1 MKRQQCMPRF
11 GKALLAVPAA
21 ALMLGASQ
29 AAQVGL
35 NFQDNYNGSPY
46 APLTDTSAFGI
57 ALADWINVPSIA
69 NSSGTPISTNATFTL
84 PNGQSLSVAWS
95 CKNTW
100 SLTASIP
107 TAGDNQ
113 VIYGYLDDTDY
124 GYSVTLSGFRSFA
137 SDYTV
142 TTIASTDGGTGFEN
156 VNVFSSTQ
164 TNTLQYLNN
173 FVPDFTSNNSP
184 LAGTSTVS
192 TAFVTLNAND
202 SITIRGLTKTNSE
215 IRSTLA
221 GILISYTPATNNPPL
236 VEANPQPPVGN
247 LYPGGSFVLGSRAS
261 GAPTL
266 HYQWRHDGTDIPGA
280 NYANYTNA
288 STAVGDTG
296 DYDVVVTNNFGAV
309 TSLVAHVTIQDVVAP
324 VITQTP
330 RSQNVYPGYPVSF
343 SVAATGGQLAYQW
356 KSNSVAIADA
366 TNTTYSIPS
375 ASAGDAATYTV
386 DVSNPVGPTASAS
399 ATLTVKVPAPGSY
412 EAVMAQTKP
421 LVWMR
426 YSETGAVGQDTAAN
440 TGSLGSAGNGLFI
453 GSVTHPVAGALVGSS
468 DQATHFSGGK
478 LTVPYN
484 AAVNPSGAF
493 TVDCWFKPTD
503 LNGTGLI
510 VQSMINGENPGN
522 PNDRSGWAIRQ
533 NAAGVRLLVGTDT
546 GVPFYYYYTT
556 ANILTAGQWHH
567 LAVVYDGTTPSLYVN
582 GVLQTPT
589 VTRQDGVAITQD
601 EINAIRVLPNTA
613 APLILGDRGYGGWAF
628 SGDIDELAVY
638 ASGLSP
644 SQVLAHYQNGTN
656 ATPTPAYNTLV
667 TGDGAVEYLR
677 LNDASGLTVAAN
689 SGTLGS
695 AWAGA
700 YNDGGTV
707 LGSPQIAIGLV
718 GPRPPAAPGLE
729 AGNIAVG
736 MTNGYVSVPQVAD
749 LDVNT
754 ITVTGWVYREDP
766 SSGSDLSFL
775 AWLGDGGFHMVND
788 GELRY
793 HWKGVKWEFSSGLYV
808 PAEQWTFVA
817 LVVEPTKATFY
828 MSDGGVLRSAVN
840 TSSHAALAVS
850 TPVEFGAQPGRS
862 DRTYIG
868 RLDESAVYNRALSQS
883 EINTLFMVGTGA
895 PLELGLVPGGIIED
909 TKPSGALHHGVNVA
923 GSCIWTNAL
932 LDANGTNRLGVEQFS
947 TATPSQIVIP
957 ADPDFNSTVGT
968 FTFWMRANAPIPGP
982 GTEAAMLIDRRTSNG
997 TIIGLNDS
1005 GALQVQCSGGANSFS
1020 VGYLPDNNWHHVAVS
1035 YDQSASGAITV
1046 YIDGILQLSNPNS
1059 SAWSWPASQEIEL
1072 GRSHDGYWKRFDGQM
1087 DDFRIYNRVLTDSE
1101 VASVFASDAI
1111 VDANALKLRYNFD
1124 NTGIG
1129 QTVTWPFGTLQ
1140 SSPTLGPS
1148 AVWTPV
1154 TGATAPAFPFLP
1166 TNVPSLF
1173 FRATP

>member
-1 MKRQQCMPRF
+1 MKRQQCIPRF

-69 NSSGTPISTNATFTL
+69 NSSGTPVSTNATFTL
-84 PNGQSLSVAWS
+84 PGGQNLSMAWS

-156 VNVFSSTQ
+156 VNVFSATE

-173 FVPDFTSNNSP
+173 FVPDFTSNLRP

-202 SITIRGLTKTNSE
+202 SVTIRGLTKTNSD

-236 VEANPQPPVGN
+236 VEANPQPPVGDI
-247 LYPGGSFVLGSRAS
+247 YPGGSFVLGSWAS

-266 HYQWRHDGTDIPGA
+266 HYQWRHDGMDIPGA

-288 STAVGDTG
+288 STVVNDTG
-296 DYDVVVTNNFGAV
+296 DYDVVVTNNFGAA
-309 TSLVAHVTIQDVVAP
+309 TSLMAHVTIQDVVAP

-330 RSQNVYPGYPVSF
+330 RSQSVYPGYPVSF

-399 ATLTVKVPAPGSY
+399 ATLTVTVPAPGSY

-426 YSETGAVGQDTAAN
+426 YSETGAIGQDTAAN
-440 TGSLGSAGNGLFI
+440 TGGSLGTAGTGLY
-453 GSVTHPVAGALVGSS
+453 VNATHPVAGAIVASTNTAAAFSGSNSRMFVPYAAELNPTTFTAEAWVKPAATGANLCVLSCGDFVGSNPRAGWLIY
-468 DQATHFSGGK
+468 QQTGGWD
-478 LTVPYN
+478 LRTYN
-484 AAVNPSGAF
+484 
-493 TVDCWFKPTD
+493 
-503 LNGTGLI
+503 LNGTTT
-510 VQSMINGENPGN
+510 SMEISGGGAPVAGN
-522 PNDRSGWAIRQ
+522 W
-533 NAAGVRLLVGTDT
+533 
-546 GVPFYYYYTT
+546 Y
-556 ANILTAGQWHH
+556 H
-567 LAVVYDGTTPSLYVN
+567 LAATYDGTTLTLYVN
-582 GVLQTPT
+582 GANVGTFTDVGGLYYPGAAGPLSVGSRADGNFYWAGT
-589 VTRQDGVAITQD
+589 VDEVAF
-601 EINAIRVLPNTA
+601 
-613 APLILGDRGYGGWAF
+613 YGT
-628 SGDIDELAVY
+628 S
-638 ASGLSP
+638 LSAG
-644 SQVLAHYQNGTN
+644 QILAHYQNGTSVS
-656 ATPTPAYNTLV
+656 PAQPYSTLIASDNPV
-667 TGDGAVEYLR
+667 TYLR
-677 LNDASGLTVAAN
+677 LGEPAFVQNLATNL
-689 SGTLGS
+689 GTLGS

-700 YNDGGTV
+700 YIDSGSS

-729 AGNIAVG
+729 AGNVAVG
-736 MTNGYVSVPQVAD
+736 MTNGYVSVPQMTD
-749 LDVNT
+749 LNVNT

-868 RLDESAVYNRALSQS
+868 RLDESAVYNRALGQS

-895 PLELGLVPGGIIED
+895 PLELGLAPGGIIED
-909 TKPSGALHHGVNVA
+909 TKPAGPLHHGVNVA

-982 GTEAAMLIDRRTSNG
+982 GTEAAMLIDRRTSG
-997 TIIGLNDS
+997 TGAQGTVIALNDS
-1005 GALQVQCSGGANSFS
+1005 GALEVQCAGGANSFS

-1035 YDQSASGAITV
+1035 YDQSASGAIAV

-1059 SAWSWPASQEIEL
+1059 SAWSWSASQEIEL

-1087 DDFRIYNRVLTDSE
+1087 DDFRIYNRVLSDSE

-1154 TGATAPAFPFLP
+1154 TGATALAFPFLP